1 MARRAGWVYNVGRQS
16 MGTKRYAMLDAL
28 RGLTLISMIAYHTV
42 WDMVYIFEVDWAW
55 YKSDMA
61 YVWQQSICW
70 SFILLSGFCWSFG
83 RVKWK
88 RGLTVFLAG
97 VVITVVTLI
106 AMPGQRI
113 VFGVLTFLGTAMLL
127 MIPLDKVLR
136 KCTPAIGCVISFF
149 LFLLTRN
156 INEGNL
162 GFERIELL
170 ELPEHWYQGWV
181 ATYLGFTESSFFSTD
196 YFSVLPWMFL
206 FITGY
211 FLHGVFQKKQW
222 FGFLEKG
229 RIAMLQNFGRYSLW
243 IYMLHQPIAY
253 GVLWVVFRLL

>member
-1 MARRAGWVYNVGRQS
+1 
-16 MGTKRYAMLDAL
+16 MLDTL

-42 WDMVYIFEVDWAW
+42 WDMVYIFDVEWAW

-97 VVITVVTLI
+97 IVITVVTLV
-106 AMPGQRI
+106 AMPEERI
-113 VFGVLTFLGTAMLL
+113 VFGVITFLGTAMLL

-136 KCTPAIGCVISFF
+136 KCEPMIGFLISFLMF
-149 LFLLTRN
+149 FIMRN
-156 INEGNL
+156 VNEGEL
-162 GFERIELL
+162 GFEGMVLM
-170 ELPEHWYQGWV
+170 ELPESWYHGWL
-181 ATYLGFTESSFFSTD
+181 ANYIGFTENSFFSTD

-206 FITGY
+206 FMAGY
-211 FLHGVFQKKQW
+211 FLHGVFRKRQW
-222 FGFLEKG
+222 FNVLEKG
-229 RIAMLQNFGRYSLW
+229 KNTILGTLGKNSLW

-253 GVLWVVFRLL
+253 GVLWVLFRLM